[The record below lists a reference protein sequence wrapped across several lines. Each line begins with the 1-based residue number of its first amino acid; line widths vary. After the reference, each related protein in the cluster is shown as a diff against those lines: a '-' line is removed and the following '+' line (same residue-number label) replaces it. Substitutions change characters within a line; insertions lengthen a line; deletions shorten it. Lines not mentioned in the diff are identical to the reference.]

1 MQAGPSLWRLIREA
15 ASAWVDDDATSLGAA
30 LAYYSLF
37 AAAPLL
43 LVVISIA
50 GVIFGESAAREAVLA
65 QIDTLIGPASSAA
78 VRLGLE
84 SLDRPAVG
92 KAAAA
97 FGLVVIL
104 FGATSVFVEL
114 QRAMDR
120 IWNAPARPRSSGAW
134 GLVRSRVLSFGM
146 VLAIG
151 FLLIVTLIVSA
162 ALAALATLWQP
173 WFADLVML
181 AQVFNAVVSTLF
193 LTALFAMIY
202 KWLPRVSVAWRDVWL
217 GAAITAL
224 LMALGKTVIGVYI
237 GRSGVTS
244 AYGAAASVIALLLW
258 FYYSSLIF
266 LFGAELTATY
276 SHRFGSRREVN
287 VPVRQSP
294 LTNVPA

>member
-1 MQAGPSLWRLIREA
+1 MDAWSSSWHLIREA
-15 ASAWVDDDATSLGAA
+15 AGAWVDDDATSLGAA

-37 AAAPLL
+37 SAAPLL
-43 LVVISIA
+43 LVVVAIA
-50 GVIFGESAAREAVLA
+50 GVVFGEPAAREAILGQVES
-65 QIDTLIGPASSAA
+65 LIGPASSAA
-78 VRLGLE
+78 VRMGLE

-97 FGLVVIL
+97 VGLGVIL

-120 IWNAPARPRSSGAW
+120 IWDAPAAPPRAGLW
-134 GLVRSRVLSFGM
+134 RLVRSRVLSFGM

-151 FLLIVTLIVSA
+151 FLLIVSLVVSA
-162 ALAALATLWQP
+162 ALAAVATLWRP
-173 WFADLVML
+173 WFADLAML
-181 AQVFNAVVSTLF
+181 AQAFNAAVSTLF

-202 KWLPRVSVAWRDVWL
+202 KWLPRVTVAWRDVWL

-224 LMALGKTVIGVYI
+224 LMTVGKTLIGLYI
-237 GRSGVTS
+237 GRSGVAS

-258 FYYSSLIF
+258 VYYSSLIF

-276 SHRFGSRREVN
+276 SRQYGSRREVSA
-287 VPVRQSP
+287 PRQQP
-294 LTNVPA
+294 ALTKVPA

>member
-1 MQAGPSLWRLIREA
+1 LIREA

-37 AAAPLL
+37 SAAPVL

-50 GVIFGESAAREAVLA
+50 GVVFGEQAAREAILG
-65 QIDTLIGPASSAA
+65 QIESLIGPASRDA
-78 VRLGLE
+78 VRLGLD

-97 FGLVVIL
+97 LGVGVIL

-120 IWNAPARPRSSGAW
+120 IWNAPAHPTRAGFW
-134 GLVRSRVLSFGM
+134 GLVQSRLLSFGM

-151 FLLIVTLIVSA
+151 FLLIVSLVVSS
-162 ALAALATLWQP
+162 ALAAVATLWRP
-173 WFADLVML
+173 WFADLAML
-181 AQVFNAVVSTLF
+181 AQVFDAVVSTLF

-202 KWLPRVSVAWRDVWL
+202 KWLPRVSVAWSDVWL

-224 LMALGKTVIGVYI
+224 LMALGKAAIGLYI
-237 GRSGVTS
+237 GRSGVAS

-258 FYYSSLIF
+258 VYYSSLIF

-276 SHRFGSRREVN
+276 SYQYGSRREAGP
-287 VPVRQSP
+287 PVRQPP